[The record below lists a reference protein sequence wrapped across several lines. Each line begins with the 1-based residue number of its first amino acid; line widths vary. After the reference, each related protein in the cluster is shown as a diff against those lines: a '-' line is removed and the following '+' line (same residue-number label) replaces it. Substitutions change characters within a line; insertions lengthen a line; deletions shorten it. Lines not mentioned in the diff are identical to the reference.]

1 MSVRGAHRRTGIERT
16 LVPPDDEHLREAR
29 DFCELT
35 PDEQRAIVRKSE
47 PMISENA
54 GANTGK
60 SRRPWL
66 RKRPNVG
73 RPRSTPWVGRFGE
86 WVSQYS
92 VAKLAGDLGVDVTRV
107 GRWARGDNAPSIQKA
122 IALVETARRSGV
134 DLTLDEIYS
143 RHFARIRERIRN
155 GQPPL

>member
-1 MSVRGAHRRTGIERT
+1 
-16 LVPPDDEHLREAR
+16 VPPEPDDEYLREAR
-29 DFCELT
+29 DFCERS
-35 PDEQRAIVRKSE
+35 PAEQREIMRKSE

-54 GANTGK
+54 VANTGK

-92 VAKLAGDLGVDVTRV
+92 VAKLASDLGVDVTRV
-107 GRWARGDNAPSIQKA
+107 GRWARGDNSPSITRA
-122 IALVETARRSGV
+122 IAVCELARGVGVALSLEDLYERDVKRIRCRIRSG
-134 DLTLDEIYS
+134 L
-143 RHFARIRERIRN
+143 
-155 GQPPL
+155 PPI